1 MEKMLALSVK
11 LFFCEILKDKHK
23 KEDNFFLLLSPKDQ
37 ASSIKTAVRDTHITF
52 FCSSNWP
59 QIFSFFISTE
69 GFSQKSSLTFRE
81 QSKKR
86 YDYCYKAV
94 SY

>member
-23 KEDNFFLLLSPKDQ
+23 KEDNFFPLLSPKDQ

-52 FCSSNWP
+52 FCSS
-59 QIFSFFISTE
+59 T
-69 GFSQKSSLTFRE
+69 
-81 QSKKR
+81 
-86 YDYCYKAV
+86 
-94 SY
+94 